1 MHFRIVGGSGRA
13 RAGRESAVGIGGESA
28 VLVGQAVA
36 VGVPAEQA
44 RALVACV
51 DGLILDG
58 VLRGD
63 TGVPPEQLTAL
74 VGRLLTAPTGS
85 LDPPGG
91 PPGGGS

>member
-1 MHFRIVGGSGRA
+1 M
-13 RAGRESAVGIGGESA
+13 
-28 VLVGQAVA
+28 LVGQAVA